1 MRINSEGVNE
11 ELVSLCNASALCRV
25 YCDADLNV
33 LKSEQIGQELFPST
47 LKFLL
52 CWSSLLRLI

>member
-1 MRINSEGVNE
+1 MRINNEEVKE
-11 ELVSLCNASALCRV
+11 ELVSLCNASPLCRD

-33 LKSEQIGQELFPST
+33 LKSKHFGHELFPSN

-52 CWSSLLRLI
+52 FWSSLLRLI